1 MRKWLR
7 IVLLVGIS
15 GVLLAFLLAQM
26 LPHWRSTSS
35 GIVVDVDDPALVER
49 MLAKLHMLVR
59 QELGEDS
66 APPWDMDMFGTREVT
81 YRKATAG
88 TD

>member
-1 MRKWLR
+1 MRKWLG

-35 GIVVDVDDPALVER
+35 
-49 MLAKLHMLVR
+49 
-59 QELGEDS
+59 
-66 APPWDMDMFGTREVT
+66 
-81 YRKATAG
+81 
-88 TD
+88 